1 MTRLTAFYL
10 SLTAI
15 AFIAAPLLINTVEG
29 KLNALEERMES
40 RVQFVQSIQ

>member
-15 AFIAAPLLINTVEG
+15 AFVGAPLLINTVEG
-29 KLNALEERMES
+29 KLNALED
-40 RVQFVQSIQ
+40 RVSARYELVKSIQ